1 MKTRERL
8 MDGLAY
14 LLLLVGSLIM
24 VGPFIWMISTS
35 LKEPADQFTRNFIP
49 EPVTLDN
56 YKQLWDALP
65 MTNLIFNSFKVAI
78 LATIGQLLTCSMAA
92 FVFATVKFRG
102 RQFLFIMLL
111 VTLMIPF
118 QVTLIPNF
126 ILYRYLGL
134 YGTQIPLYLPY
145 FLGGAFGTFLL
156 RQYFLTIPLELAE
169 AARIDGASLFQIYWR
184 IYLPLARPALAAL
197 AIFTFL
203 FSWND
208 LFGPLIYLP
217 SDLEKTTL
225 PVGLA
230 LFQSQYA
237 GKWTIMMAGV
247 LVSIAPIITV
257 FFFAQKQFIE
267 GIALSG
273 VK

>member
-1 MKTRERL
+1 VQRRERL
-8 MDGLAY
+8 GDALAY
-14 LLLLVGSLIM
+14 LLLIIGSLAM
-24 VGPFIWMISTS
+24 VGPFVWMLSTS
-35 LKEPADQFTRNFIP
+35 LKEPADQFTRTLIP
-49 EPVTLDN
+49 NTVTLEN
-56 YKQLWDALP
+56 YRSLWEALP
-65 MTNLIFNSFKVAI
+65 ITKLILNSLKVAS
-78 LATIGQLLTCSMAA
+78 LAMIGQLLTCSMAA
-92 FVFATVKFRG
+92 FVFATIKFRG

-126 ILYRYLGL
+126 ILYKYLGL
-134 YGTQIPLYLPY
+134 YGTQLPLYVPY

-217 SDLEKTTL
+217 SDLDKTTL

-230 LFQSQYA
+230 LLQSQYG